1 MVDSSFPGCYINA
14 KISVCSLN
22 RDLLEIMQ
30 KVSFS
35 AQLFS
40 ICLIKMWD
48 RFAKTKLWIRMK
60 YLIYQKLWC
69 FHPWSRAKFNSL
81 QNGKSPTYLKFC
93 LQFFLRKLK
102 LTVAPTGGWT
112 SASWLRTVKRQA
124 QTAFSY
130 QAGIHPGKMHSI
142 WGWEGR
148 GGFWI
153 PRILFRSTS
162 HNWECQNWNMKSK
175 QNLKTPWK
183 GECPIF
189 GGSKNLS

>member
-1 MVDSSFPGCYINA
+1 MQKY
-14 KISVCSLN
+14 

-40 ICLIKMWD
+40 ISLRKMWD
-48 RFAKTKLWIRMK
+48 RFAKTKLRIRMK
-60 YLIYQKLWC
+60 YLVYQKLWC
-69 FHPWSRAKFNSL
+69 FHPWSRAKFNCL
-81 QNGKSPTYLKFC
+81 QNGKESNLSEILSHIVFEKVKVDSCTNWRLNQC
-93 LQFFLRKLK
+93 QLVADHQRRSLD
-102 LTVAPTGGWT
+102 TVLL
-112 SASWLRTVKRQA
+112 S
-124 QTAFSY
+124 
-130 QAGIHPGKMHSI
+130 GIHPGKMHSI

-153 PRILFRSTS
+153 PHILSRSTS

-175 QNLKTPWK
+175 QSLKTPWK

-189 GGSKNLS
+189 GESKNLSLSF